1 MPTLYLDA
9 DGFFASCEEAADP
22 ALHGR
27 PVGVSTCEPSSPG
40 AVLIAVNPAA
50 KRRGAAKGETARDVR
65 ATVPDIAI
73 RAQRPELYV
82 ATHHAI
88 ARAVDTVIPGAT
100 SRSIDEL
107 SADLDTNDDP
117 RAILVAVKAAI
128 RQAVGPIVT
137 VSCAVAPSAYLAK
150 TAAEANKPDA
160 AVVWRP
166 EDIPGVYAD
175 LELSDLPGL
184 GPATEARLR
193 RCGIDS
199 VTALHAA
206 QRAVARWAWGSVV
219 GEDVHDTLH
228 GRAPRERPRP
238 RRRISHGRV
247 LEPRLRA
254 WERGRPIM
262 RFLVSVTLHRCAR
275 EGVAPAALAL
285 EIVGEHGRAW
295 SRAARIEPTNDERKA
310 LAAASG
316 LWDAAAQ
323 RAQENPMRF
332 TVAASGLTPWPPRQ
346 SELFARDDDRVQR
359 LLDTVRGRFGARA
372 LTLGESLDRSGRYTG
387 LKISFQHIPD
397 ITDFERL
404 GIEVPRAP

>member
-1 MPTLYLDA
+1 MQGPEHYRA
-9 DGFFASCEEAADP
+9 GADP
-22 ALHGR
+22 AGQAR
-27 PVGVSTCEPSSPG
+27 QAGTDAS
-40 AVLIAVNPAA
+40 
-50 KRRGAAKGETARDVR
+50 ARDAR

-73 RAQRPELYV
+73 REQRPELYV

-88 ARAVDTVIPGAT
+88 ARAVDTVLPRAV

-107 SADLDTNDDP
+107 SADLDAGDDP
-117 RAILVAVKAAI
+117 RAILAAVKEAI
-128 RQAVGPIVT
+128 RAAVGPIIT

-150 TAAEANKPDA
+150 TAAEAHKPDA
-160 AVVWRP
+160 AIVWRP

-184 GPATEARLR
+184 GPATEGRLR
-193 RCGIDS
+193 RRGIDS
-199 VTALHAA
+199 VTALHAT

-219 GEDVHDTLH
+219 GEDAHDTLH

-247 LEPRLRA
+247 LEPRLRS

-285 EIVGEHGRAW
+285 EIIGEHGRAW

-316 LWDAAAQ
+316 LWDAVAQ
-323 RAQENPMRF
+323 RARESPMRPS
-332 TVAASGLTPWPPRQ
+332 VAASRLALWPPRQ
-346 SELFARDDDRVQR
+346 SELFARGDDRVHG
-359 LLDTVRGRFGARA
+359 LLDTVRARFGARA
-372 LTLGESLDRSGRYTG
+372 LTLGESQDRSARYTG
-387 LKISFQHIPD
+387 LKTSFEHIPALE
-397 ITDFERL
+397 DFAWL
-404 GIEVPRAP
+404 GIEVPRVP